1 MYHGVSNTNIS
12 LRAVSGSPRA
22 LSCSCLQGLMRM
34 LNALNTDLHFLK
46 LRQVPLVLCP
56 HQLGAVTGPTPKL
69 LEAIFLW
76 KFCLAFF
83 VEQTRWKTDIEENE
97 VKTNRISD
105 FSFFKFV
112 PGRCAVQNSNVKMQ
126 ELDSPPK
133 GVAVHHQDGVV
144 QNAMLAKSFAF
155 SLFWQLL
162 QVIYAS
168 QA

>member
-1 MYHGVSNTNIS
+1 MFVFARSYE
-12 LRAVSGSPRA
+12 
-22 LSCSCLQGLMRM
+22 
-34 LNALNTDLHFLK
+34 NALKCVKYQFAEFALLETARFC
-46 LRQVPLVLCP
+46 RFQVPLVLCP

-83 VEQTRWKTDIEENE
+83 VEQTWKTDIEENE
-97 VKTNRISD
+97 VKKNRISD

-133 GVAVHHQDGVV
+133 GVAVHHQDSVI

-155 SLFWQLL
+155 SFFWQLL
-162 QVIYAS
+162 QVIGAS